1 MSPLW
6 TGIIITIVGAL
17 FATTLSVTVASWIS
31 TKKKLAEL
39 DVEVTKL
46 RQRMDAQEKT
56 CQDRLEWQRKND
68 EKISECLV
76 HIAEIKGM
84 LVMHFQQKK
93 P

>member
-6 TGIIITIVGAL
+6 TGIIIAIVGAL

-68 EKISECLV
+68 EKITTLV
-76 HIAEIKGM
+76 GMVEHIKGM
-84 LVMHFQQKK
+84 LEMHFQQKK